1 MKLENGAVYVRVL
14 GRRRGGGSGVGGLGG
29 WECIRGD
36 GTLPARKPLKD
47 TCGQKGDSEQIVRGG
62 WIQKGI
68 FRRLL
73 RICTLAEGANH
84 LMRTGASGGRRVQGW
99 WKPSLVVF
107 MTGMS
112 YGNCNLVKKIPII

>member
-47 TCGQKGDSEQIVRGG
+47 TCGQKGILN
-62 WIQKGI
+62 
-68 FRRLL
+68 RLCMEAGYEKAFL
-73 RICTLAEGANH
+73 EDC
-84 LMRTGASGGRRVQGW
+84 
-99 WKPSLVVF
+99 
-107 MTGMS
+107 
-112 YGNCNLVKKIPII
+112 